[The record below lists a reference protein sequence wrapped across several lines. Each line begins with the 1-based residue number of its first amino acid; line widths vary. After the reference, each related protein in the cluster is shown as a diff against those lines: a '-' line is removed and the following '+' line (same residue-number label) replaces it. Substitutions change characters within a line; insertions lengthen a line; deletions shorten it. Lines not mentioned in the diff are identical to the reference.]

1 MFIASLWPGTFIL
14 HSRVKYFCTG
24 FFSLYNSLNNTFP
37 TASTKIF
44 LLQQSPWK
52 FHRLLRY
59 TMYISLIYIFMV
71 NVLKILTLTRR
82 ILLWENLIHLISI
95 GIFKKIYQVIQK
107 LTLKKYIKYHEK
119 KQWGFASIYLE
130 NFIMITFNTGFW

>member
-1 MFIASLWPGTFIL
+1 
-14 HSRVKYFCTG
+14 
-24 FFSLYNSLNNTFP
+24 
-37 TASTKIF
+37 
-44 LLQQSPWK
+44 
-52 FHRLLRY
+52 
-59 TMYISLIYIFMV
+59 MV
-71 NVLKILTLTRR
+71 NVLKFLTLTRR
-82 ILLWENLIHLISI
+82 ILLGENLTHLISI